1 MGDPLRLYGLKALV
15 LNASDGIGEAVART
29 LVKHGAL
36 VVAVGPRNSGIER
49 HFDAVKGITGK
60 SALLT
65 DPEQLPAVIE
75 EAVGELGG
83 IDILVNDFPVYPS
96 QPFDQHDDG
105 LDNLLQLRSML
116 TMAACRAALPQLKK
130 SPQGRIINI
139 GCLRSFFSKKGAAAR
154 AHAEQDTAKLTREL
168 AAENGEFAITV
179 NYIQPGA
186 VMTPQSREVFRKDK
200 SLRDHFM
207 RGSAA
212 GRLGEALDVAKVAL
226 FLASED
232 AAFVSGT
239 GITVDGGPSPA
250 S

>member
-1 MGDPLRLYGLKALV
+1 TDPGQLPTV
-15 LNASDGIGEAVART
+15 IE
-29 LVKHGAL
+29 GAL
-36 VVAVGPRNSGIER
+36 A
-49 HFDAVKGITGK
+49 
-60 SALLT
+60 
-65 DPEQLPAVIE
+65 
-75 EAVGELGG
+75 ELGG

-96 QPFDQHDDG
+96 KPFDEHDDG

-139 GCLRSFFSKKGAAAR
+139 GCLRSFFSIKGEAAR
-154 AHAEQDTAKLTREL
+154 AHAEQDMASLTREL

-207 RGSAA
+207 QSSAA
-212 GRLGEALDVAKVAL
+212 GRLGESLDVAKVAL

-239 GITVDGGPSPA
+239 GITVDGGPA
-250 S
+250 SAR